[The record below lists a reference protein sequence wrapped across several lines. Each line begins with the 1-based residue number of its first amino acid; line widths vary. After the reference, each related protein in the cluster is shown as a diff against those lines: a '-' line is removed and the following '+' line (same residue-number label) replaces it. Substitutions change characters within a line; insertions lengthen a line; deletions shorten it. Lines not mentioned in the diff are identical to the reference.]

1 MAVRAALPGMNRI
14 VIKVGTSSLAYKTGK
29 LNLAC
34 IEQLVRQ
41 IADLFNQGREVILV
55 TSGAIGAGAGKLG
68 LKRRPRSIPE
78 KQACA
83 AVGQGMLLHMY
94 EKLFAEYGITVGQV
108 LLTREDFAD
117 RRRFLNARN
126 TLRALLRFGVL
137 PIINEN
143 DTVAVEEIK
152 FGDNDHLSALVAG
165 LMDFELLIM
174 LTDTEGLY
182 TANPRVDPD
191 ARLLSEVDEI
201 TPDIERLAGPPGTN
215 LGTGGMASKLHAA
228 RVAAHSGVAVVIARA
243 TTENVIRR
251 VLNGEEIGTV
261 FRPAEARMEQRKQW
275 IAYSAAVRGRIIVDA
290 GAARALLEN
299 GKSLLPSGVVAC
311 EGSFEMGNTVS
322 IVDPEGNEIA
332 RGITNFSSGEI
343 DRIKG
348 HKTGEINDILGYKA
362 YEEVVH
368 RNNMVLEL

>member
-165 LMDFELLIM
+165 LMDCELLIM

>member
-1 MAVRAALPGMNRI
+1 MTVRAALPSMNRI

-34 IEQLVRQ
+34 IEHLVRQ
-41 IADLFNQGREVILV
+41 VADLFNQGREVILV

-191 ARLLSEVDEI
+191 ARLLSQVEEI

-215 LGTGGMASKLHAA
+215 LGTGGMVSKLHAA

-261 FRPAEARMEQRKQW
+261 FRPAEAKMEQRKQW

-299 GKSLLPSGVVAC
+299 GKSLLPSGVVAT

-332 RGITNFSSGEI
+332 RGITNFSSSEI

-348 HKTGEINDILGYKA
+348 HKTGEINGILGYKS